1 MDVLGNGAVL
11 LMRLMLENENSLVVA
26 VVVADCLKRLKLA
39 RSQVIIRE
47 RGGALSC
54 DPTS

>member
-26 VVVADCLKRLKLA
+26 VVVADYFEKTKVCSIASYYKGEG
-39 RSQVIIRE
+39 RSSLV
-47 RGGALSC
+47 
-54 DPTS
+54 